1 MLNKFI
7 VGATVNLLRALCWHH
22 YIRFHKSLNNPNTAQ
37 QAVFEKVVRDLAKS
51 DYGKSYGITGKEN
64 YQEFATRIP
73 VQTYEQLQPWITQQ
87 LSQRKSR
94 SITPHRII
102 HVEPTSGS
110 SNPAKQIPYTV
121 PLIKSF
127 TNMFRIWAY
136 DLLSNRLAPET
147 GRMFIS
153 VSPAPGKLKVQN
165 NIQSLSEGVSGSGER
180 SASNRKSESEGVS
193 ETNRKSESERGS
205 ASNRKSKSKE
215 RSASNGEFE
224 SDGDY
229 LEEPLRSLVS
239 RFLVTPPAADWP
251 DFQHQ
256 LALTLLE
263 DEQLEIISVWSPTY
277 LLVVLDYIKRNKSLL
292 DSSLTRR
299 VLSCSDDSPIDWQKV
314 WPRLKL
320 ISCWDSA
327 MAQTSAAQV
336 RKLFPNVHVQGKGL
350 LATEAPI
357 TVPLMKA
364 GGCLPLLNDV
374 FLEFETKNGTIKR
387 LHELVDGERCQVI
400 VTQQS
405 GLTRYRLHDVVE
417 VQGFFRQTA
426 KLEFVGRANSVCD
439 LAGEKLQEEFVRR
452 TLTAILPQCDFLLTP
467 TDESHLGYVLL
478 VDPQS
483 TTRYNKTNR
492 HGETGRY
499 DESNRHHETDRYDG
513 VTLQAD
519 AALCQAHHYRL
530 ARDQGQIAPLQMLFV
545 ANLKSRLQDFHQE
558 EGMKIGNIKEVALL
572 TDLTK
577 AKRLLVFLNARIDN
591 CKPLHVSS
599 SEQSYPPHSISQL
612 DPQLPV
618 EA

>member
-1 MLNKFI
+1 MPNKFI

-22 YIRFHKSLNNPNTAQ
+22 YIRFHKSLNSPNTAQ

-51 DYGKSYGITGKEN
+51 EYGKRYGITGKEN
-64 YQEFATRIP
+64 YQEFAAKIP
-73 VQTYEQLQPWITQQ
+73 VQSYEQLQPWITQQ

-102 HVEPTSGS
+102 HVEQTSGS
-110 SNPAKQIPYTV
+110 SNAAKQIPYTV
-121 PLIKSF
+121 QLIKSF

-136 DLLSNRLAPET
+136 DLLSNGLTPET

-153 VSPAPGKLKVQN
+153 VSPAIGKLKVQN
-165 NIQSLSEGVSGSGER
+165 NIQSGSEGVSGSEER
-180 SASNRKSESEGVS
+180 SAS
-193 ETNRKSESERGS
+193 NRKSESERGS

-251 DFQHQ
+251 NFQHQ

-277 LLVVLDYIKRNKSLL
+277 LLVVLDYIERNKPLL

-299 VLSCSDDSPIDWQKV
+299 VLPCSDDSPIDWQKI

-327 MAQTSAAQV
+327 MAQTSAARV

-357 TVPLMKA
+357 TVPLISA
-364 GGCLPLLNDV
+364 RGCLPLLNDV
-374 FLEFETKNGTIKR
+374 LLEFETSEGTIKR
-387 LHELVDGERCQVI
+387 LHELVDGERYQVI

-417 VQGFFRQTA
+417 VRGFFRQTA

-439 LAGEKLQEEFVRR
+439 LAGEKLQEQFVRR

-478 VDPQS
+478 VDPQG
-483 TTRYNKTNR
+483 TNR
-492 HGETGRY
+492 Y
-499 DESNRHHETDRYDG
+499 DETDRYDG
-513 VTLQAD
+513 ITVQAD

-530 ARDQGQIAPLQMLFV
+530 ARDQGQIALLRMLFV
-545 ANLKSRLQDFHQE
+545 PNLKSRLQDFHQE

-572 TDLTK
+572 TDLAK
-577 AKRLLVFLNARIDN
+577 ARRLLVFINAQIDS
-591 CKPLHVSS
+591 CKPLRVSS
-599 SEQSYPPHSISQL
+599 SEQSYPLHSSSQP
-612 DPQLPV
+612 DAQLPV